1 MANFTLEQ
9 EKAIVTHDKNLIVV
23 AGAGSGKTRVLVER
37 YLDLLDKNREWRL
50 NQLVAITFTREAAFE
65 MRDRVR
71 KELEN
76 KVQHPDNK
84 DEQRH
89 WSNLLGQM
97 DSARIDTIH
106 GMCATILRANAAEA
120 RIDPGFDVLE
130 PVEADSMLA
139 DIIDA
144 ELQRLADD
152 DSENLAMLFTEYDMR
167 DIREALS
174 NQELLAVNLD
184 NAPEN
189 ASDLFD
195 NWCTEWEKAYWLEV
209 NRVAESLQ
217 DALDWKP
224 DIGYFP
230 KDDKLSS
237 GFKAIDLHW
246 DTFINNSKDA
256 LSSILA
262 SHNIIGMIDLR
273 GGSAKNWG
281 DKDAVKVAK
290 DVLRIIRTRLIQLG
304 DILGNHPPNW
314 QDEQASELLIRWYR
328 LLGRIQNEY
337 RLAKA
342 RESYLD
348 FNDLEAR
355 TAELLAGNEAVRG
368 RYQASEFKRLL
379 VDEFQDTNQA
389 QWLIVRHLA
398 NLNDDV
404 AMFLVGDPKQS
415 IYAFRGADVSV
426 FDSVRHS
433 VGNHENGNGLQLG
446 LTHSFRSHPGL
457 VNAFNKL
464 FAHIL
469 IRDENSPVAKYQIA
483 FDENQAM
490 TAFRDKLPDA
500 SATIYAPIELLIQR
514 NVSSKKLPGFVP
526 SDDRRIWEA
535 YEIGKRLKELRD
547 SEAPINDKESSDKD
561 ATRAFDFGDATILFQ
576 STSHITTYEQVFKSM
591 EIPFVT
597 LAGRGYYNRQE
608 VWDVL
613 NLLKA
618 LHNTADSLSLA
629 TALRSPMFGFSDEM
643 LLALRLILDED
654 GKKPIPLWNALSY
667 DAIPYLNDEQL
678 ALVSTA
684 RDTLHELRI
693 FAGRVT
699 ISELLRTALA
709 KTGYLAA
716 LTGLPNG
723 ARLRRNVEKL
733 LDIAEKSNKITL
745 GAFSHYLNDLSDREV
760 REGEATLDTAGV
772 VRLMTVHAS
781 KGLEFPVVVLA
792 DASWAKRGGGSN
804 PLIYDSMSSSLAC
817 KVYDESEGKLTASFA
832 YRQAMWLKGLREEA
846 ERKRL
851 LYVAAT
857 RARDCLII
865 SGEMKVSKK
874 GDWSTSGW
882 LKIINEAIGLD
893 SLDTV
898 SDGDSFDYTPDTRIR
913 FNLPEFDENLIQ
925 SIHSGDSIQEW
936 KKLDIVLEADMPP
949 LMQSVTIEQEKYLGH
964 IAATQLANIGG
975 YHYANDSS
983 AQDYYR
989 SSVRRH
995 ILDDSA
1001 PRIREAVRTRDPR
1014 VSPRQL
1020 GEIVHEALRYWR
1032 FPGEHDNIDAI
1043 LRSYAWQ
1050 QNITDEGQIQDVV
1063 KRAHHMLEKFQ
1074 TSDIYR
1080 AVTVAKANNLPYFA
1094 ELPFIYRT
1102 EKRII
1107 HGIIDALFKYQD
1119 DWWLVDYKTGTVRG
1133 GIPNL
1138 AQHAQRYHLQLG
1150 AYASAVRQ
1158 ELAGETPKVFVHYI
1172 QYNRTVLIPTEVWET
1187 EIDKLEKY
1195 IGGITKSHD

>member
-1 MANFTLEQ
+1 MANFTPEQ
-9 EKAIVTHDKNLIVV
+9 EQAIVTHDKNLIVV

-37 YLDLLDKNREWRL
+37 YLDLLDKNRDWRL

-167 DIREALS
+167 DIRDALS

-184 NAPEN
+184 NAPDN
-189 ASDLFD
+189 ADDLFD
-195 NWCTEWEKAYWLEV
+195 NWSAEWDKVYLAEV
-209 NRVAESLQ
+209 KRVDKSLQ
-217 DALDWKP
+217 DVLDWMP
-224 DIGYFP
+224 DTGYLP
-230 KDDKLSS
+230 EEDKLSS
-237 GFKAIDLHW
+237 GFKVIDSYW
-246 DTFINNSKDA
+246 DKLIVDDVFVSHDA
-256 LSSILA
+256 CQE
-262 SHNIIGMIDLR
+262 IISNIDLR
-273 GGSAKNWG
+273 GGSVKNWG
-281 DKDAVKVAK
+281 DKETVKAAK
-290 DVLRIIRTRLIQLG
+290 DVLRTIRDRLNQLLSEIG
-304 DILGNHPPNW
+304 DPPSEL
-314 QDEQASELLIRWYR
+314 DEQASELLVRWYR
-328 LLGRIQNEY
+328 LLGRVQNEY
-337 RLAKA
+337 SLAKA

-355 TAELLAGNEAVRG
+355 TADLLAGNEAVRQ
-368 RYQASEFKRLL
+368 RYQGSEFKHLL
-379 VDEFQDTNQA
+379 VDEFQDTNQE
-389 QWLIVRHLA
+389 QWDIVRHLA

-433 VGNHENGNGLQLG
+433 VGNHENGNGQQLG

-469 IRDENSPVAKYQIA
+469 TRDENSPVAKYQIA
-483 FDENQAM
+483 FEEDGAM
-490 TAFRDKLPDA
+490 TAFRDILPDA
-500 SATIYAPIELLIQR
+500 SSTIYAPIEFLIQR

-535 YEIGKRLKELRD
+535 YEIGKRLQELR
-547 SEAPINDKESSDKD
+547 ENNAPINDKESGDKD
-561 ATRAFDFGDATILFQ
+561 ATRAFDFGDAAILFQ

-613 NLLKA
+613 NLLKS
-618 LHNTADSLSLA
+618 LHNPADSLSLA

-654 GKKPIPLWNALSY
+654 GKKPISLWDALSY
-667 DAIPYLNDEQL
+667 ETVPHLIDEQRN
-678 ALVSTA
+678 LVNKA
-684 RDTLHELRI
+684 HDILHELRI

-733 LDIAEKSNKITL
+733 IDIAEKSNKITL

-804 PLIYDSMSSSLAC
+804 PLIYDTMSASLAC
-817 KVYDESEGKLTASFA
+817 KVYDENEGKLTPSFA
-832 YRQAMWLKGLREEA
+832 YRQATWLKDLREEA

-865 SGEMKVSKK
+865 SGEMKANKK
-874 GDWSTSGW
+874 GEWSTSGW
-882 LKIINEAIGLD
+882 LKTINEAIGLD
-893 SLDTV
+893 SLETV
-898 SDGDSFDYTPDTRIR
+898 SDDDNFDYTPDSPIR
-913 FNLPEFDENLIQ
+913 FNLPEFDEKLIQ
-925 SIHSGDSIQEW
+925 SIHSGDSIEEW
-936 KKLDIVLEADMPP
+936 KKLDIVLDADMPF
-949 LMQSVTIEQEKYLGH
+949 LMQSVAIEPEEYLGH

-975 YHYANDSS
+975 YHYVNDRN
-983 AQDYYR
+983 AQDFYR

-1020 GEIVHEALRYWR
+1020 GEVVHEALRYWR
-1032 FPGEHDNIDAI
+1032 FPSEHDNIDAI

-1063 KRAHHMLEKFQ
+1063 KRAHQMLEKFQ

-1080 AVTVAKANNLPYFA
+1080 AVTITKENNLPYFP
-1094 ELPFIYRT
+1094 ELPFIFRT

-1119 DWWLVDYKTGTVRG
+1119 DWWLVDYKTGTVHG

-1158 ELAGETPKVFVHYI
+1158 ELGGETPKVFVHYI
-1172 QYNRTVLIPTEVWET
+1172 QYNRTVLIPTDVWKA
-1187 EIDKLEKY
+1187 EIKKLENY
-1195 IGGITKSHD
+1195 IGELITG

>member
-1 MANFTLEQ
+1 MANFTPEQ
-9 EKAIVTHDKNLIVV
+9 EQAIVTHDKNLIVV

-37 YLDLLDKNREWRL
+37 YLDLLDKNRDWRL

-84 DEQRH
+84 DEQGH
-89 WSNLLGQM
+89 WSKLLGQM

-167 DIREALS
+167 DIRDALS

-189 ASDLFD
+189 ASNLFD
-195 NWCTEWEKAYWLEV
+195 NWCTEWEKAYLGEIE
-209 NRVAESLQ
+209 RVAELLQ
-217 DALDWKP
+217 GALDWMP
-224 DIGYFP
+224 DTGYFP
-230 KDDKLSS
+230 EEDKLSS
-237 GFKAIDLHW
+237 GFKAIDFYW
-246 DTFINNSKDA
+246 DTVLEDDV
-256 LSSILA
+256 LA
-262 SHNIIGMIDLR
+262 SRDACQDIISKIDLR

-281 DKDAVKVAK
+281 DKDTVKTAK
-290 DVLRIIRTRLIQLG
+290 DVLRTIRDRLTQLLSEIG
-304 DILGNHPPNW
+304 EAPAEL
-314 QDEQASELLIRWYR
+314 DEQASELLIRWYG
-328 LLGRIQNEY
+328 LLGRVQNEY

-355 TAELLAGNEAVRG
+355 TADLLAGNEAVRE

-389 QWLIVRHLA
+389 QWDIVRHLA

-433 VGNHENGNGLQLG
+433 VGKHENGNGQQLG

-469 IRDENSPVAKYQIA
+469 TRDENSPVAKYQIA
-483 FDENQAM
+483 FEEDGAM

-500 SATIYAPIELLIQR
+500 SSTIYAPIEFLIQR

-547 SEAPINDKESSDKD
+547 NKAAINDKESRDKD
-561 ATRAFDFGDATILFQ
+561 ATRVFDFGDVAILFQ
-576 STSHITTYEQVFKSM
+576 STSHITSYEQVFKSM

-618 LHNTADSLSLA
+618 LHNPADSLSLA

-654 GKKPIPLWNALSY
+654 SKKPISLWNALSY
-667 DAIPYLNDEQL
+667 EAIPYLTDEQGL
-678 ALVSTA
+678 LVSKA
-684 RDTLHELRI
+684 RDILHELRI

-792 DASWAKRGGGSN
+792 DTSWAKRGGGSN
-804 PLIYDSMSSSLAC
+804 PLIYDTMSASLAC
-817 KVYDESEGKLTASFA
+817 KVYDENEGKLVASFA

-865 SGEMKVSKK
+865 SGEMKVNKK
-874 GDWSTSGW
+874 EEWSTSGW

-893 SLDTV
+893 SLETV
-898 SDGDSFDYTPDTRIR
+898 SDGDSFDYTSDTQIR
-913 FNLPEFDENLIQ
+913 LNLPEFDENLIQ
-925 SIHSGDSIQEW
+925 TIYSGDSIQEW
-936 KKLDIVLEADMPP
+936 QKLDIVLEVDMPP
-949 LMQSVTIEQEKYLGH
+949 LMQSVAIEQEKYLGH

-975 YHYANDSS
+975 YHYADGNS

-1001 PRIREAVRTRDPR
+1001 PRIREAVRTRNPR

-1020 GEIVHEALRYWR
+1020 GEVVHEALRYWR

-1050 QNITDEGQIQDVV
+1050 QNITDEAQIQDVV
-1063 KRAHHMLEKFQ
+1063 KRAHQMLEKFQ

-1080 AVTVAKANNLPYFA
+1080 AVTVAKENNLPYFP

-1158 ELAGETPKVFVHYI
+1158 ELGGETPKVFVHYI

-1187 EIDKLEKY
+1187 EIKKLENY
-1195 IGGITKSHD
+1195 IGELIIG

>member
-1 MANFTLEQ
+1 MAKFTSEQLE
-9 EKAIVTHDKNLIVV
+9 AIVTHDKNLIVV

-37 YLDLLDKNREWRL
+37 YLDLLDKNRDWRL

-76 KVQHPDNK
+76 RVQHPQNK
-84 DEQRH
+84 EEQRH
-89 WSNLLGQM
+89 WSNLLSQM

-152 DSENLAMLFTEYDMR
+152 DSDNLAVLFTEYDMS

-195 NWCTEWEKAYWLEV
+195 SWCEAWDRTYLAELG
-209 NRVAESLQ
+209 RVAESLQ
-217 DALDWKP
+217 GALNWMP
-224 DIGYFP
+224 DTGYFP
-230 KDDKLSS
+230 EEDKLSA
-237 GFKAIDLHW
+237 GFKAIDFYW
-246 DTFINNSKDA
+246 DTVISDDP
-256 LSSILA
+256 LA
-262 SHNIIGMIDLR
+262 SLNACQEIIGSINLV
-273 GGSAKNWG
+273 GGTVKNWG
-281 DKDAVKVAK
+281 DKETVSMAK
-290 DVLRIIRTRLIQLG
+290 EVLHSIRERLKQLLADLG
-304 DILGNHPPNW
+304 DPPAAI
-314 QDEQASELLIRWYR
+314 DERASELLIRWYR
-328 LLGRIQNEY
+328 LLGRIQHEY
-337 RLAKA
+337 HQAKA
-342 RESYLD
+342 RDSYLD

-355 TAELLAGNEAVRG
+355 TAALLSGSEAVRG
-368 RYQASEFKRLL
+368 RYQGSEFKRLL
-379 VDEFQDTNQA
+379 VDEFQDTNQE
-389 QWLIVRHLA
+389 QWDIVRHLA
-398 NLNDDV
+398 SLEDDV

-426 FDSVRHS
+426 FDGVRDV
-433 VGNHENGNGLQLG
+433 VGKHANGNGKQLG
-446 LTHSFRSHPGL
+446 LTKSFRSHPGL

-464 FAHIL
+464 FGHIL
-469 IRDENSPVAKYQIA
+469 TRDEHSPVAKYEIA
-483 FDENQAM
+483 FDEAQAM
-490 TAFRDKLPDA
+490 TAFRETLPD
-500 SATIYAPIELLIQR
+500 SELITYAPIELLIQR
-514 NVSSKKLPGFVP
+514 TASSRKSPDFVP
-526 SDDRRIWEA
+526 SDNRRIWEA
-535 YEIGKRLKELRD
+535 YEIGKRLQKLRED
-547 SEAPINDKESSDKD
+547 NAPIHDKDNPDKD
-561 ATRAFDFGDATILFQ
+561 ASRPFTFGDAAILFQ
-576 STSHITTYEQVFKSM
+576 STTHITAYEQVFKSM
-591 EIPFVT
+591 DIPFVT

-618 LHNTADSLSLA
+618 LHNTGDSLSLA

-643 LLALRLILDED
+643 LLALRLIKEE
-654 GKKPIPLWNALSY
+654 GAKKPIPLWDALSY
-667 DAIPYLNDEQL
+667 ETIPHISAEQL
-678 ALVSTA
+678 SRIREA
-684 RDTLHELRI
+684 RDILHELRV

-716 LTGLPNG
+716 LTGLQNG

-733 LDIAEKSNKITL
+733 IDIAENSGKSTL

-792 DASWAKRGGGSN
+792 DASWSKRGGGSN
-804 PLIYDSMSSSLAC
+804 PLIYDTMSASLAC
-817 KVYDESEGKLTASFA
+817 KVYDENEGKQVASFA
-832 YRQAMWLKGLREEA
+832 YRQAMWLKDLREEA

-865 SGEMKVSKK
+865 SGEMRQNTK
-874 GDWSTSGW
+874 GEWSTFGW
-882 LKIINEAIGLD
+882 LQLINDAIGID
-893 SLDTV
+893 SLESV
-898 SDGDSFDYTPDTRIR
+898 SNGHSFNYTDDTRIR
-913 FNLPEFDENLIQ
+913 FNLPEYDKNLIQ
-925 SIHSGDSIQEW
+925 TLYGEDTMREW
-936 KKLDIVLEADMPP
+936 DKLDILVETDAPP
-949 LMQSVTIEQEKYLGH
+949 LMQSIALEQEEYLGH

-975 YHYANDSS
+975 YRYARDNN

-1001 PRIREAVRTRDPR
+1001 PRIREAVRSRDPR

-1020 GEIVHEALRYWR
+1020 GEVVHEALRYWR
-1032 FPGEHDNIDAI
+1032 FPDEHDNIEDI

-1050 QNITDEGQIQDVV
+1050 QNITDEWQIADVV
-1063 KRAHHMLEKFQ
+1063 KRAHRMLEKFQ

-1080 AVTVAKANNLPYFA
+1080 AVKEVKANNQAYFA

-1133 GIPNL
+1133 GIPNI

-1158 ELAGETPKVFVHYI
+1158 ELNGETPKVFVHYI
-1172 QYNRTVLIPTEVWET
+1172 QYNRTVFVPTDVWEA
-1187 EIDKLEKY
+1187 EIKKLENY
-1195 IGGITKSHD
+1195 IGELIG